1 MNYEEGLDLSAS
13 THPYAEEEQIHIHRI
28 SDDMYVE
35 SKFEVVSPQ
44 NDLKSGLKQN
54 AQASLKELKEG
65 VKYLFLVYNAS
76 GTLVT
81 SKEYNC
87 GQESAEGGIPLNS
100 NVDYTFVIVSARS
113 ASSVPEIDNVNNL
126 NTATISNVNANLL
139 YWQKKTKLSAGINHL
154 NARLTPKFSE
164 VTTTLKMDNLMTGAI
179 MKITNPTFSPVA
191 SSVSL
196 N

>member
-13 THPYAEEEQIHIHRI
+13 THPYAEEERIHIHRI

-81 SKEYNC
+81 SKEYNY